1 MPQRRG
7 VKVRALRHF
16 AGRFVALFETSAL
29 QNAHKVLPPHA
40 ATHAIN
46 PLFTCTQ
53 GLDQATNTLIGEMM
67 KAQAGGGAAAQ
78 GNAPGL
84 QSQMGSQGVVS
95 LDTPQAKSGG
105 CCS

>member
-1 MPQRRG
+1 MPLRRG
-7 VKVRALRHF
+7 VNVHALRHF

-67 KAQAGGGAAAQ
+67 KAGGGAAAQ
-78 GNAPGL
+78 GNASGL
-84 QSQMGSQGVVS
+84 QSPVGSQGAVS